1 MVSIVIPAFNEGKF
15 ISACLDSLTKQ
26 SYSQMF
32 EVIVVDNAS
41 TDTTTDVVKAFAKTL
56 NIKIVHE
63 SKKGRGAARASGFA
77 KAEGE
82 TILST
87 DADTHVPENW
97 IESLTRYLDDKN
109 CVAVTGTCE
118 IVDSSWFTNAAFN
131 LFQPLAMRLYR
142 IFTGHYWLSGFNFGI
157 KKDIYLKT
165 GGFNPKL
172 NSQEDIELSF
182 KVSKLGNIKFFP
194 HMPVTVSGRRY
205 KSGLLRGLVPYATTF
220 INYFLFKKETVV
232 LGDER

>member
-15 ISACLDSLTKQ
+15 ISACLDSLSRQT
-26 SYSQMF
+26 YSQIF

-77 KAEGE
+77 KAKGE
-82 TILST
+82 VILST

-97 IESLTRYLDDKN
+97 IDSLALYLNDKN
-109 CVAVTGTCE
+109 CVAVTGTCK
-118 IVDSSWFTNAAFN
+118 IVDSSWFTNAMFN

-157 KKDIYLKT
+157 KKEVYLKS
-165 GGFNPKL
+165 GGFNPNL
-172 NSQEDIELSF
+172 NIQEDIELSF
-182 KVSKLGNIKFFP
+182 KVSKLGIIKFFP
-194 HMPVTVSGRRY
+194 NLPVTVSGRRY
-205 KSGLLRGLVPYATTF
+205 KSGLLSGLVPYAATF

-232 LGDER
+232 LSDER